1 MLDEEVVNKE
11 ARHGNER
18 LLIVNAVSMF
28 AIPAVFFGGAS
39 DFITGLFIALGILAP
54 INVFVYSRSWLDASP
69 HTWLR
74 FLLALSPYIITLGLT
89 IAGLGHPALENI
101 QIGSREYLNLIN
113 DCGSSIISAA
123 PGIVSALTPDLITIG
138 CVACGLSIYFI
149 TESRNIV
156 RRIIFYCALIAAS
169 IAAVGLIYES
179 ILSVMGFENMP
190 SFGEGGFFTYPFA
203 SWWAALAILWMG
215 GALTVAVYS
224 AQRFRLSTFF
234 YSLRFLS
241 LLAAL
246 VLFLSVLYC
255 GTPAE
260 RALAAALAAFACSVL
275 FIDTVPTGKNL
286 SRHWTSK
293 YSRRRKNNFMSTAVI
308 PCAMYLVAALISAAA
323 CVSTFIES
331 VNDGDEMLIVN
342 SDSRSCATL
351 AERQALIADSI
362 DIIELKPAFGWG
374 TGSFPNV
381 FAFYQSSDLGDCAWD
396 SPHSEPVKKLVENGL
411 VGLVLS
417 VITPLAFFILWISR
431 FDFSAS
437 GMVLFFTLACFSV
450 LTVIDC
456 PFQCIAVQASF
467 WILMMSLFKWD
478 CAKIR

>member
-1 MLDEEVVNKE
+1 
-11 ARHGNER
+11 
-18 LLIVNAVSMF
+18 
-28 AIPAVFFGGAS
+28 
-39 DFITGLFIALGILAP
+39 
-54 INVFVYSRSWLDASP
+54 
-69 HTWLR
+69 
-74 FLLALSPYIITLGLT
+74 
-89 IAGLGHPALENI
+89 
-101 QIGSREYLNLIN
+101 
-113 DCGSSIISAA
+113 
-123 PGIVSALTPDLITIG
+123 
-138 CVACGLSIYFI
+138 
-149 TESRNIV
+149 
-156 RRIIFYCALIAAS
+156 
-169 IAAVGLIYES
+169 
-179 ILSVMGFENMP
+179 
-190 SFGEGGFFTYPFA
+190 
-203 SWWAALAILWMG
+203 
-215 GALTVAVYS
+215 
-224 AQRFRLSTFF
+224 
-234 YSLRFLS
+234 
-241 LLAAL
+241 
-246 VLFLSVLYC
+246 
-255 GTPAE
+255 
-260 RALAAALAAFACSVL
+260 
-275 FIDTVPTGKNL
+275 
-286 SRHWTSK
+286 
-293 YSRRRKNNFMSTAVI
+293 MSTAVI

-417 VITPLAFFILWISR
+417 VITPLAFFILWIFR

-437 GMVLFFTLACFSV
+437 GMVLFFTLACFLV